1 MSLTP
6 LVSKESL
13 KALEASYNQSQG
25 VPTGISFP
33 QIQAAASRFLGRL
46 WAGSGSHK
54 SLGPPSST
62 RPDSTIRRSPSKQS
76 MASTLNS
83 LESAAS
89 ETSTAPTEVSASG
102 EPKPRIKSTMSQKDK
117 DLHGQI
123 EDLLMAMNDLQREQ
137 ASLARDLQQ
146 EREER
151 EEDHEV
157 SKAMLSYIKDM
168 GDDQQ
173 DSELRQSLISRA
185 EERFMT
191 SNKRVSIA
199 QTKHQL
205 RDEVSRWKEMHEVEA
220 ARCTELSRRL
230 DEYEREN
237 SRLKEELREA
247 RARIQEGHWE
257 KQRLERTVQELRA
270 RKPSPSDSNRNK
282 RASLGDANDGWP
294 SNTGLRE
301 IKLITRTNSQR
312 SARNPK
318 RNSTIIGLQG
328 VEGSTAPTSPA
339 SAGPDDSLLV
349 ELVNAKTAEAIARQE
364 LEEVKAKL
372 DSLRKLMG
380 SPATPRIP
388 SSENPLNLSPPRT
401 TSATTKSSP
410 ETNKS
415 SAAGGFFGWGKRT
428 VSTASAESK

>member
-54 SLGPPSST
+54 SLGPPNSM

-89 ETSTAPTEVSASG
+89 DTSTAPTEVSAAS
-102 EPKPRIKSTMSQKDK
+102 EPKPRTKSTMSQKDK

-157 SKAMLSYIKDM
+157 AKAMLSYIKEM
-168 GDDQQ
+168 SGDQQ
-173 DSELRQSLISRA
+173 DSEVYQSLISRA

-205 RDEVSRWKEMHEVEA
+205 RDEVSRWKEMHEEEA

-247 RARIQEGHWE
+247 RTRIQEGHWE

-270 RKPSPSDSNRNK
+270 HKLSLSDNNRTK
-282 RASLGDANDGWP
+282 RASLGDASDGRP
-294 SNTGLRE
+294 SNNGLRE

-312 SARNPK
+312 SVRNPK
-318 RNSTIIGLQG
+318 RNSTIGLQG
-328 VEGSTAPTSPA
+328 VEGNTAPTSPA

-388 SSENPLNLSPPRT
+388 STSENPFNLSPPRVT
-401 TSATTKSSP
+401 
-410 ETNKS
+410 S
-415 SAAGGFFGWGKRT
+415 SARSSTEPAKPSGAGGFFGWGKRT